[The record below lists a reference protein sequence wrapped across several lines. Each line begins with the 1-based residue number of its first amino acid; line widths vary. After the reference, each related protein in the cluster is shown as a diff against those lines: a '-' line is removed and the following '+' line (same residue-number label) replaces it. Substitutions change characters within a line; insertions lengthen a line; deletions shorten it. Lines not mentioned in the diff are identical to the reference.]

1 MSVITSMT
9 CNTGNE
15 PGSEVDPPLDL
26 GGAFNTLVG
35 MATKR
40 RTSKKSQPRSKT
52 FTDSAHKSVE
62 IAVDNGPMFGS
73 ASLQLVVDGSDCLS
87 LNYFDGGRGDPM
99 DDALADAVKLCD
111 LLRHMGVAPGSVFVT
126 QFGSQLY

>member
-9 CNTGNE
+9 CNTGNGT
-15 PGSEVDPPLDL
+15 GSEVEPPLDW
-26 GGAFNTLVG
+26 GGALGTLVG
-35 MATKR
+35 MATKK

-62 IAVDNGPMFGS
+62 IAVDNGPRFGS
-73 ASLQLVVDGSDCLS
+73 ASLQLIVDGSDCLS